1 MLKKLTHTF
10 YLNTDTYIGLLKYQQ
25 QPKINSTF
33 NQNDL
38 HNNNNNNNMQIDAL
52 R

>member
-10 YLNTDTYIGLLKYQQ
+10 YLNTDTYIGLLKYHQQQ

-33 NQNDL
+33 NQNNL
-38 HNNNNNNNMQIDAL
+38 HNNNNMQIDAL